1 MFELI
6 KNVLHNFLFFF
17 LHLSSPGSFPKP
29 LSHKKEAE
37 LIEKFKNENDTAAR
51 SELIEHNLRLV
62 AHIVKKYY
70 SSGTEQD
77 DLVSIGTL
85 GLIKGIDNFKPEK
98 GTKLATYASRC
109 IENEILMYFR
119 AKKKDSVTVSFED
132 PIDIDSEGNPLTL
145 MDIVFKDNTIIEDI
159 ELSKNTKKL
168 YKLIDSID
176 DEREKNIIVCR
187 YGLYGTQPMT
197 QREIADKIGISRSY
211 VSRIEKK
218 VIEKLQKEFETDS
231 NETYEE

>member
-17 LHLSSPGSFPKP
+17 LHLSSSGSFPKP
-29 LSHKKEAE
+29 LSPKKEAE
-37 LIEKFKNENDTAAR
+37 LIDRFKNGNDTAAR

-70 SSGTEQD
+70 SSGAEQD

-132 PIDIDSEGNPLTL
+132 PIDIDNEGNPLTL

-168 YKLIDSID
+168 YQLIDKIE

-187 YGLYGTQPMT
+187 YGLYGTQPIT
-197 QREIADKIGISRSY
+197 QREIADKMGISRSY

-218 VIEKLQKEFETDS
+218 VIVRLQKGFEKES
-231 NETYEE
+231 

>member
-1 MFELI
+1 MLEIIRNVFENL
-6 KNVLHNFLFFF
+6 LFFF

-29 LSHKKEAE
+29 LSPEKEAE
-37 LIEKFKNENDTAAR
+37 LLDRMRNQNDSEAR

-70 SSGTEQD
+70 ASNGEQD

-85 GLIKGIDNFKPEK
+85 GLIKGIDSFKPEK

-109 IENEILMYFR
+109 IENEILMHFR
-119 AKKKDSVTVSFED
+119 AKKKDSTTISFED

-145 MDIVFKDNTIIEDI
+145 MDIVFKDNTIVEDI
-159 ELSKNTKKL
+159 ELSKNTEIL
-168 YKLIDSID
+168 YRLIEKIK
-176 DEREKNIIVCR
+176 DEREKSIIVYR
-187 YGLYGTQPMT
+187 YGLYGTKPMT
-197 QREIADKIGISRSY
+197 QREIAKKMNISRSY

-218 VIEKLQKEFETDS
+218 VITQLKKDFG
-231 NETYEE
+231 

>member
-1 MFELI
+1 MLEIIRNVFENL
-6 KNVLHNFLFFF
+6 LFFF

-29 LSHKKEAE
+29 LSPEKEAE
-37 LIEKFKNENDTAAR
+37 LLDRMRNQNDSEAR

-70 SSGTEQD
+70 ASNGEQD

-85 GLIKGIDNFKPEK
+85 GLIKGIDSFKPEK

-109 IENEILMYFR
+109 IENEILMHFR
-119 AKKKDSVTVSFED
+119 SKKKDSTTISFED

-145 MDIVFKDNTIIEDI
+145 MDIVFKDNTIVEDI
-159 ELSKNTKKL
+159 ELSKNTEIL
-168 YKLIDSID
+168 YRLIEKIK
-176 DEREKNIIVCR
+176 DEREKSIIVYR
-187 YGLYGTQPMT
+187 YGLYGTKPMT
-197 QREIADKIGISRSY
+197 QREIAKKMNISRSY

-218 VIEKLQKEFETDS
+218 VITQLKKDFG
-231 NETYEE
+231 

>member
-1 MFELI
+1 MLEIIRNVFENL
-6 KNVLHNFLFFF
+6 LFFF

-29 LSHKKEAE
+29 LSPEKEAE
-37 LIEKFKNENDTAAR
+37 LLDRMRNQNDSEAR

-70 SSGTEQD
+70 ASNGEQD

-85 GLIKGIDNFKPEK
+85 GLIKGIDSFKPEK

-109 IENEILMYFR
+109 IENEILMHFR
-119 AKKKDSVTVSFED
+119 SKKKDSTTISFED

-145 MDIVFKDNTIIEDI
+145 MDIVFKDNSIVEDI
-159 ELSKNTKKL
+159 ELSKNTEIL
-168 YKLIDSID
+168 YRLIEKIK
-176 DEREKNIIVCR
+176 DEREKSIIVYR
-187 YGLYGTQPMT
+187 YGLYGTKPMT
-197 QREIADKIGISRSY
+197 QREIAKKMNISRSY

-218 VIEKLQKEFETDS
+218 VITQLKKDFG
-231 NETYEE
+231 